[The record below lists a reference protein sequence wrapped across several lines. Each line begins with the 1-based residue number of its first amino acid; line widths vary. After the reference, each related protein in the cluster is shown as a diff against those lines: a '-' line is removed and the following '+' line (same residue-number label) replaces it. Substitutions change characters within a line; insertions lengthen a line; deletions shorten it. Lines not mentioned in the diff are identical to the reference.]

1 MLTGTPA
8 AETLIN
14 AIRSLSLSHDLRSIM
29 AIVSQSAGHLIHA
42 DGATFVLREGQ
53 HVYYADEQAISPL
66 WKGCRFSAH
75 ECISGWSMLHRQTV
89 VIPDV
94 YSDERIPIEAYRPTF
109 VKSLVIVPI
118 RRGDPMGAIGAY
130 WATRHEAS
138 AEEVELLQTL
148 ADSAAIAIANVELY
162 EEMKRAKE
170 AAECRATETERE
182 LEERLRVESAL
193 RESEERF
200 RAMAEVRPIAVII
213 TRRSDGQ
220 ILYANEQCCH
230 MFHTDMSS
238 LLGLATRD
246 LYKDINDRTKL
257 LNFLS
262 QHNNHIENYE
272 LELRTVDGAPLW
284 VSASIQL
291 VTFQHAP
298 SLLCTLLDVTDRKR
312 AQATVEHLSQTFEV
326 DVKARSEAFD
336 TANKTLQALNEL
348 KSLEIIERT
357 QAEQALMELNATLQ
371 SQVAEQTKALVMKQQ
386 ELRALALQLSR
397 TEERLRQQLATQLHD
412 ELAQML
418 VLSKMKL
425 EKAQRVTP
433 REEAGRIL
441 CEAKAYVEEALT
453 YTRTLM
459 SDLHPALL
467 GDATDLSMA
476 VSWVAEKMERH
487 GLSVTI
493 NDQGTHEMLSHEI
506 VMLMYQS
513 IQELLYNVLKHA
525 KSKEALVS
533 LRRGD
538 HHIEAT
544 VQDWGIGFDP
554 SRIRRPSQDGGFG
567 LFSLRERLELL
578 GGLLEVT
585 SSSQKG
591 ASVKV
596 MIPLHPDAAGLDGW
610 GSHAEKSLLRGFS
623 AGAGASGSAA
633 AQIRVLLADDHRMMR
648 EGLSSVINAQPD
660 MLVVGEASDGQT
672 AIELAKTLRPSVILM
687 DINMPQVN
695 GIEATKK
702 IKTEWPE
709 IQIVGLTFLKEDKMR
724 KLMNEAGA
732 CAFLS
737 KGESFDA
744 LSSTIREAAKRS

>member
-1 MLTGTPA
+1 L
-8 AETLIN
+8 
-14 AIRSLSLSHDLRSIM
+14 
-29 AIVSQSAGHLIHA
+29 
-42 DGATFVLREGQ
+42 
-53 HVYYADEQAISPL
+53 
-66 WKGCRFSAH
+66 
-75 ECISGWSMLHRQTV
+75 
-89 VIPDV
+89 
-94 YSDERIPIEAYRPTF
+94 
-109 VKSLVIVPI
+109 IVPI
-118 RRGDPMGAIGAY
+118 RRSDPIGAIGAY
-130 WATRHEAS
+130 WAREHQATP
-138 AEEVELLQTL
+138 EEVELLQAL
-148 ADSAAIAIANVELY
+148 ADSASVAIANIELY
-162 EEMKRAKE
+162 EELKRAKE
-170 AAECRATETERE
+170 AAECRAAEKAQE
-182 LEERLRVESAL
+182 LEERLKVGSAL

-200 RAMAEVRPIAVII
+200 RAMAEVRPVAVII
-213 TRRSDGQ
+213 SRRADGQ

-230 MFHTDMSS
+230 MFHTDMKT
-238 LLGLATRD
+238 LLGCATRE

-257 LNFLS
+257 LDLLS
-262 QHNNHIENYE
+262 KHQHIENYE
-272 LELRTVDGAPLW
+272 LELKKADGAPLW
-284 VSASIQL
+284 VSASIQT

-298 SLLCTLLDVTDRKR
+298 SFLCTLLDVTDRKR

-326 DVKARSEAFD
+326 DVKARSAAID

-371 SQVAEQTKALVMKQQ
+371 TQVAEQTKALVMKQQ
-386 ELRALALQLSR
+386 ELRALALELSR
-397 TEERLRQQLATQLHD
+397 TEERLRQELATQLHD
-412 ELAQML
+412 DLAQLL

-425 EKAQRVTP
+425 EKAQRVTR
-433 REEAGRIL
+433 REEAGRVL
-441 CEAKAYVEEALT
+441 CEAKAYVEDALT

-487 GLSVTI
+487 GLTVTI
-493 NDQGTHEMLSHEI
+493 NDEGPHEMLTHEI

-525 KSKEALVS
+525 KSKEARVS
-533 LRRGD
+533 LQRAED
-538 HHIEAT
+538 HIEAT

-554 SRIRRPSQDGGFG
+554 SSIRRPSQDGGFG

-578 GGLLEVT
+578 GGRLEVT
-585 SSSQKG
+585 SAAHKG
-591 ASVKV
+591 ASIKV
-596 MIPLHPDAAGLDGW
+596 VIPLHPDALGNDRS
-610 GSHAEKSLLRGFS
+610 GSHAVKPFTKRLTSGEGVSER
-623 AGAGASGSAA
+623 AGL
-633 AQIRVLLADDHRMMR
+633 QIRVLLADDHRMMR

-660 MLVVGEASDGQT
+660 MMVVGEASDGMA

-687 DINMPQVN
+687 DINMPQLN

-709 IQIVGLTFLKEDKMR
+709 IQVVGLTFLKEDKMR

-737 KGESFDA
+737 KGESFDT
-744 LSSTIREAAKRS
+744 LSSTIRQAAKRA

>member
-1 MLTGTPA
+1 MLAGTPDA
-8 AETLIN
+8 QTLVD
-14 AIRSLSLSHDLRSIM
+14 AIRHLSLSHDLRSIM
-29 AIVSQSAGHLIHA
+29 RVISQSAGKLVHA
-42 DGATFVLREGQ
+42 EGVTFVLREGNQ
-53 HVYYADEQAISPL
+53 VYYADEQAISPL
-66 WKGCRFSAH
+66 WKGRRFPAQG
-75 ECISGWSMLHRQTV
+75 CISGWSMLHLQTV

-94 YSDERIPIEAYRPTF
+94 YNDDRIPIEAYRPTF
-109 VKSLVIVPI
+109 VKSLAIVPI
-118 RRGDPMGAIGAY
+118 RRNDPVGAIGAY
-130 WATRHEAS
+130 WATRHEATP
-138 AEEVELLQTL
+138 EEVELLQTL

-162 EEMKRAKE
+162 EEMKSAKE
-170 AAECRATETERE
+170 AAECRAAEKEQE
-182 LEERLRVESAL
+182 LQERLKVESAL

-200 RAMAEVRPIAVII
+200 RAMAEVRPIAVVIS
-213 TRRSDGQ
+213 RRSDGQ
-220 ILYANEQCCH
+220 ILYANEQCCQ
-230 MFHTDMSS
+230 MFHTDMNS
-238 LLGLATRD
+238 LLGRATRE

-257 LNFLS
+257 LDHLS

-272 LELRTVDGAPLW
+272 LELKTADGAPLW

-371 SQVAEQTKALVMKQQ
+371 TQVAEQTKALVMKQQ

-397 TEERLRQQLATQLHD
+397 MEERLRQQLATQLHD
-412 ELAQML
+412 DLAQML

-425 EKAQRVTP
+425 EKAQRVT
-433 REEAGRIL
+433 RHEEAGRVL
-441 CEAKAYVEEALT
+441 YEAKAYVEDALT

-493 NDQGTHEMLSHEI
+493 NDQGTHEMLAHEI

-525 KSKEALVS
+525 KCKEALVS
-533 LRRGD
+533 LRRGSD
-538 HHIEAT
+538 QIEVT

-578 GGLLEVT
+578 GGRLEVT
-585 SSSQKG
+585 SAAHKG

-596 MIPLHPDAAGLDGW
+596 SIPLHQDAAGMERW
-610 GSHAEKSLLRGFS
+610 RSHAEQALMRGHA
-623 AGAGASGSAA
+623 AGDGASEPVEAP
-633 AQIRVLLADDHRMMR
+633 IRVLLADDHRMLR

-660 MLVVGEASDGQT
+660 MMVVGEASDGMA

-687 DINMPQVN
+687 DINMPQLN
-695 GIEATKK
+695 GIEATKT

-709 IQIVGLTFLKEDKMR
+709 IQVVGLTFLKEENMR

-737 KGESFDA
+737 KGESFDT
-744 LSSTIREAAKRS
+744 LSSTIREAARRS

>member
-1 MLTGTPA
+1 MLAGIPA
-8 AETLIN
+8 LQTLVD
-14 AIRSLSLSHDLRSIM
+14 AIRTLSLSHDIRSIIG
-29 AIVSQSAGHLIHA
+29 IVCQSAGNLIHA
-42 DGATFVLREGQ
+42 EGVTFVLREGHQ
-53 HVYYADEQAISPL
+53 VYYADEQAISPL
-66 WKGCRFSAH
+66 WKGRRFPANG
-75 ECISGWSMLHRQTV
+75 CITGWSMLHRQTV

-94 YSDERIPIEAYRPTF
+94 YRDDRIPFEAYRPTF
-109 VKSLVIVPI
+109 VKSLLIVPI
-118 RRGDPMGAIGAY
+118 RRSDPIGAIGAY
-130 WATRHEAS
+130 WATRHEATPD
-138 AEEVELLQTL
+138 EVELLQAL
-148 ADSAAIAIANVELY
+148 ADSAAIAMANVEFY

-170 AAECRATETERE
+170 AAECRAAEKEQE
-182 LEERLRVESAL
+182 LEERLKVESAL

-213 TRRSDGQ
+213 SRRSDGQ

-230 MFHTDMSS
+230 MFHTDMNS
-238 LLGLATRD
+238 LLGRPTRE
-246 LYKDINDRTKL
+246 LYKDINDRAKL
-257 LNFLS
+257 LELLS
-262 QHNNHIENYE
+262 KHNHIENYE
-272 LELRTVDGAPLW
+272 LELKTADGAPLW

-326 DVKARSEAFD
+326 DVKTRSEAFD
-336 TANKTLQALNEL
+336 TANKTLQALDEL

-357 QAEQALMELNATLQ
+357 HAEQALMELNATLQ
-371 SQVAEQTKALVMKQQ
+371 TQVAEQTKALVMKQQ
-386 ELRALALQLSR
+386 ELRALALELSR

-412 ELAQML
+412 DLAQML

-425 EKAQRVTP
+425 EKAQRVTR
-433 REEAGRIL
+433 REEAGPVL
-441 CEAKAYVEEALT
+441 SEAKACVEDALT

-493 NDQGTHEMLSHEI
+493 NDEGTHEMLAHEI
-506 VMLMYQS
+506 VILMYQS
-513 IQELLYNVLKHA
+513 IQELLYNILKHA

-533 LRRGD
+533 LRRAG
-538 HHIEAT
+538 HRIEAT
-544 VQDWGIGFDP
+544 VQDWGVGFDP

-578 GGLLEVT
+578 GGRLEVT
-585 SSSQKG
+585 SAAHKG

-596 MIPLHPDAAGLDGW
+596 IIPLHPAASGIERR
-610 GSHAEKSLLRGFS
+610 GSHAEQAFTRGLA
-623 AGAGASGSAA
+623 AGDGASEPAA

-660 MLVVGEASDGQT
+660 MMVVGEAADGLT

-695 GIEATKK
+695 GIEATKA
-702 IKTEWPE
+702 IKTKWPE

-737 KGESFDA
+737 KGESFDT
-744 LSSTIREAAKRS
+744 LSATIREAAKRP

>member
-1 MLTGTPA
+1 MLAGTPA
-8 AETLIN
+8 AQTLVEV
-14 AIRSLSLSHDLRSIM
+14 IRNLFLSHDLRSIM
-29 AIVSQSAGHLIHA
+29 RVVSESAGKLIHA
-42 DGATFVLREGQ
+42 QGVTFVLREDNQ
-53 HVYYADEQAISPL
+53 VYYADEQAISPL

-75 ECISGWSMLHRQTV
+75 GCITGWSMLHRQTV

-94 YSDERIPIEAYRPTF
+94 YSDDRIPVETYRPTF
-109 VKSLVIVPI
+109 VKSLLIVPV
-118 RRGDPMGAIGAY
+118 RHSDPIGAIGAY
-130 WATRHEAS
+130 WAMRHEATTD
-138 AEEVELLQTL
+138 EVELLQAL
-148 ADSAAIAIANVELY
+148 ADSAAIALANLELY

-170 AAECRATETERE
+170 AAECRAAEKEQELAERMK
-182 LEERLRVESAL
+182 VESVL

-200 RAMAEVRPIAVII
+200 RAMAEVRPVAVII
-213 TRRSDGQ
+213 SRRSDGR

-230 MFHTDMSS
+230 MFHTDIQG
-238 LLGLATRD
+238 LLGRATRE

-257 LNFLS
+257 LELLS
-262 QHNNHIENYE
+262 QHHHIENYE
-272 LELRTVDGAPLW
+272 LELKTTDGAPLW

-298 SLLCTLLDVTDRKR
+298 SLLCTLLDITDRKR

-326 DVKARSEAFD
+326 DVQARSEAFA
-336 TANKTLQALNEL
+336 TANKTFQALNEL

-371 SQVAEQTKALVMKQQ
+371 TQVAEQTKALMMKQQ
-386 ELRALALQLSR
+386 ELRALALELSR
-397 TEERLRQQLATQLHD
+397 TEERLRQELATHLHD
-412 ELAQML
+412 DLAQML
-418 VLSKMKL
+418 VLGKMKL
-425 EKAQRVTP
+425 EKAQRVTR
-433 REEAGRIL
+433 REDVLPIL
-441 CEAKAYVEEALT
+441 SEVSAYVEDALT

-459 SDLHPALL
+459 SDLRPALL
-467 GDATDLSMA
+467 GDASDLSMA
-476 VSWVAEKMERH
+476 IAWVAEKMQRH

-493 NDQGTHEMLSHEI
+493 NDEGSPGVLGDEI
-506 VMLMYQS
+506 VMLAYQS

-554 SRIRRPSQDGGFG
+554 SRIGRPSQDGGFG

-578 GGLLEVT
+578 GGRFEVT
-585 SSSQKG
+585 SAAHKG
-591 ASVKV
+591 TCVKV
-596 MIPLHPDAAGLDGW
+596 IIPLHRDAAGMEQCASEKPSTRGLTVNDG
-610 GSHAEKSLLRGFS
+610 APEPVKTY
-623 AGAGASGSAA
+623 
-633 AQIRVLLADDHRMMR
+633 IRVLLADDHRMMR

-660 MLVVGEASDGQT
+660 MMVVGEASDGMA
-672 AIELAKTLRPSVILM
+672 AIELAKTLHPSVILM
-687 DINMPQVN
+687 DINMPQLN

-709 IQIVGLTFLKEDKMR
+709 IQVIGLTFLKEEKVRM
-724 KLMNEAGA
+724 LMYEAGA

-737 KGESFDA
+737 KGESFDT
-744 LSSTIREAAKRS
+744 LSSRIREAARPL